1 MAPCRDFARPHHC
14 APPRWVSLLESL
26 SDNDFQRGYEH
37 PESGRQNLAQV
48 LAHYDWHS
56 RHHTAHI
63 TGLRQRMGW

>member
-1 MAPCRDFARPHHC
+1 PVSISLDLITALHA
-14 APPRWVSLLESL
+14 RWVSLLESL
-26 SDNDFQRGYEH
+26 SDDDFHRGYEH

-48 LAHYDWHS
+48 LAFYDWHS